1 MVPSLNTNSMLATL
15 ELQVIPEQK
24 SGSEKYRAKYK
35 NENQKSGFATFLV
48 LISHLSFLRFP
59 KNSKVKTHSKK
70 TSFAVFLVRKQ
81 KNNARARR
89 YSACKSIYIL
99 QKVFCS
105 ITFLFAQDPAR
116 IFLPKLISEL
126 RYFPSV
132 GFPACHCL
140 LLIPRSR
147 FSDPVVAHRRAASS
161 PARDFAR
168 YFPVFAWCLFG
179 VYYNL
184 EILSAVLTYPPK
196 MA

>member
-1 MVPSLNTNSMLATL
+1 MLATL
-15 ELQVIPEQK
+15 ESQVIPEQK

-35 NENQKSGFATFLV
+35 NAKSKIRFCNFSCFDFAFEFFTF
-48 LISHLSFLRFP
+48 SKKQQS
-59 KNSKVKTHSKK
+59 KNSQKENELYGFSCPKPE
-70 TSFAVFLVRKQ
+70 
-81 KNNARARR
+81 KNNARTLR

-132 GFPACHCL
+132 GFPACRCL

-184 EILSAVLTYPPK
+184 EILSAVPTYTPK
-196 MA
+196 TA